1 MSKET
6 KFRLEQAARSL
17 LDAAERYARLDE
29 VKVKLD
35 LYTKAFDRG
44 SVSITPIPYDVDRD
58 AGQWEV
64 YLTREEMDMIRES
77 VLRRI
82 SLDAERRKKQL
93 ENFADKVEAL
103 LYGEE
108 NNQ

>member
-6 KFRLEQAARSL
+6 KFRLENAARSL
-17 LDAAERYARLDE
+17 LNAAERCARLDE

-44 SVSITPIPYDVDRD
+44 SVSITPIPYDIDSN
-58 AGQWEV
+58 AGRWEV
-64 YLTREEMDMIRES
+64 YLTQEEMDMIRES

-82 SLDAERRKKQL
+82 LLDAERHQSQF
-93 ENFADKVEAL
+93 ENLADKVETL

-108 NNQ
+108 SNQ